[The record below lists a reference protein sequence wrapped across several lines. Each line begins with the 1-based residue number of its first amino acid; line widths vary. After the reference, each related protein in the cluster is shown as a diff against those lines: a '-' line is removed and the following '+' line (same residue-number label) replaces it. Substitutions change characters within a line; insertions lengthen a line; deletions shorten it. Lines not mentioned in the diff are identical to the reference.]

1 MNPEQTEYFLAA
13 LQKLMLTASEGVERD
28 GKIEKLRDSELRSGL
43 MFLWLARE
51 ANGYLNLTHSEA
63 QLICDTDKN
72 STLRAYLIRLR
83 NANVLSDYSTNGT
96 VRMKF
101 TGYPGRELITHRREQ
116 KVLPDI
122 TNLLPTVTNSR
133 CGVTPDEESSETR
146 DGASRVCYPTS
157 RDRAVASL
165 LRDTPSRVSRNFDDQ
180 PSTKLVSKLDLISPT
195 ETEANLLTATAID
208 PVEHALSVAFLVSA
222 GFWAK
227 TAKELAGRHR
237 FELLRRAV
245 GFWWSNRRSNG
256 GEFADKPGIVLTW
269 LANLENTV
277 IPEKLSMDFMC
288 SDLYMN
294 HRTAEERA
302 AMVQDE
308 ADAEQCDDDAESE
321 DDNQP
326 WPEMNEF
333 WAVALERMREELPA
347 TTFNT
352 WMEGSRA
359 EFDDRALTC
368 TVIVDSKTKQE
379 WLNARLRQMITR
391 EVRKSTGYNLSVT
404 VEVRR
409 RS

>member
-1 MNPEQTEYFLAA
+1 MNPEQNECFMAA
-13 LQKLMLTASEGVERD
+13 V
-28 GKIEKLRDSELRSGL
+28 EKLIDSADRLTSTEFRTGILLLSVA
-43 MFLWLARE
+43 MFG
-51 ANGYLNLTHSEA
+51 NGYANFSHEEA
-63 QLICDTDKN
+63 GLLCGTDKN
-72 STLRAYLIRLR
+72 ATMRAHLIHLRDAG
-83 NANVLSDYSTNGT
+83 VLSDYSTNGT
-96 VRMKF
+96 VRVKF
-101 TGYPGRELITHRREQ
+101 AAYSGREMIVHRRSNSLAE
-116 KVLPDI
+116 P
-122 TNLLPTVTNSR
+122 TNSLAEPTVTNKDSDSR
-133 CGVTPDEESSETR
+133 ALSQLLR
-146 DGASRVCYPTS
+146 ALRS
-157 RDRAVASL
+157 RDRALSQQF
-165 LRDTPSRVSRNFDDQ
+165 PRNFDDQ
-180 PSTKLVSKLDLISPT
+180 PSTKLVSKLDLSSPT
-195 ETEANLLTATAID
+195 ETGANLLTATAID

-277 IPEKLSMDFMC
+277 IPEKLSTDFMC

-294 HRTAEERA
+294 HMTAEERA

-308 ADAEQCDDDAESE
+308 ADSAQCVDDVALEDDD
-321 DDNQP
+321 QP

-333 WAVALERMREELPA
+333 WAVALERMRAELPA

-359 EFDDRALTC
+359 EFDDHALTC
-368 TVIVDSKTKQE
+368 TVIVDSQTKRD

-391 EVRKSTGYNLSVT
+391 EVCKSTGYKLTVT